1 MKLNNNN
8 KKNSGGKRNSPNIM
22 GLISLVVWALII
34 TALINYFFSI
44 ASTANAVEVKFSD
57 FISLVKEEKVEE
69 VKLESNKYTFT
80 LKKEAQQ
87 GWLKEYYAEDKDV
100 DPTKAEMPTLYTAPL
115 NYTDLALLFDQHKVA
130 YYTPCLLYTPPSP
143 RDCS

>member
-8 KKNSGGKRNSPNIM
+8 KKNSGGKKNSPNIM

-34 TALINYFFSI
+34 TALLNYFFSI

-87 GWLKEYYAEDKDV
+87 GWLKEYYAEDKDG
-100 DPTKAEMPTLYTAPL
+100 DPTKA
-115 NYTDLALLFDQHKVA
+115 
-130 YYTPCLLYTPPSP
+130 
-143 RDCS
+143 